1 MVPQKICLFYFPSQ
15 KCKKWQRLYSVP
27 LCISLLRRICQPL
40 QDTLINPDMSHKYT
54 YSLYDRELG
63 DFEAVLLSTFF

>member
-1 MVPQKICLFYFPSQ
+1 MHV
-15 KCKKWQRLYSVP
+15 
-27 LCISLLRRICQPL
+27 CISLLRRIYQLL

-54 YSLYDRELG
+54 YSLYDRALG